1 MRLLPAKKR
10 TSSKVA
16 KTLRTF
22 MLKYALLKFMR
33 AWNFDSETDE
43 ENGLFWVSY
52 ISFHGSNKGNGC
64 KKESFVARKYKFK
77 KKIVMFS

>member
-22 MLKYALLKFMR
+22 MLKYALLKFIR
-33 AWNFDSETDE
+33 AQNFESDSDE
-43 ENGLFWVSY
+43 ENG
-52 ISFHGSNKGNGC
+52 HGSNRGNGC
-64 KKESFVARKYKFK
+64 KKESFVARKYTLK
-77 KKIVMFS
+77 KNCHVQLEQDHE